1 MVMRREVRT
10 ADGRFMEPQARE
22 DQLSANDFC
31 ATAQRSWQA
40 ALRLAAMSSEFSMAQ
55 LQSDFNNTNAGANC
69 EAEMHAD
76 EDSEDEGTGLQVCGP
91 NIFCLNICKIY

>member
-1 MVMRREVRT
+1 
-10 ADGRFMEPQARE
+10 MEGSWSLKRARIT
-22 DQLSANDFC
+22 NDFC